1 MNVPYQQSEPYQQP
15 EPRHQAIVDIGSNSI
30 RLVVFGGAPR
40 APVVLYN
47 EKLMAGLGRGV
58 IATGRLDPGAVKIAL
73 AGLARFAA
81 LIAAMDLDSL
91 DVVATAA
98 VREAENGAA
107 FLDQVRALGLDA
119 RILDGAGEAQAA
131 GYGVIAGLPSA
142 DGVVADLGGGSLELV
157 SVAGGEVGQNASFLL
172 GAMRVASL
180 RARGP
185 GKLKRAVAQAV
196 RDLPWRDQVV
206 GKPLYLVGG
215 SWRTLARLHM
225 HLAQFPLPVIANY
238 SFAPG
243 DVARMRRSLAATG
256 LAALKAMPG
265 VKTSRLPQLGDAGA
279 LLAELI
285 ATLKPSMCVVSAFG
299 LREGLLFERLNADER
314 ARDPLIEGA
323 RFMAAAQQ
331 QVAGYSDALCG
342 WLNQLFG
349 DEPHALARLRN
360 AVCLLRGT
368 GWSSNPEFR
377 ALGGEE
383 MALHG
388 NWIGITAAERAT
400 MAMALFVGMGGGGD
414 APPILS
420 ALATPDLLARAKAW
434 GLAMRLAQRIA
445 GGAPA
450 LLAATRLARE
460 DGGLVVTL
468 PPGHAALLD
477 PTLERRAARL
487 ATALGLTG
495 ATVLA

>member
-1 MNVPYQQSEPYQQP
+1 MSAPG
-15 EPRHQAIVDIGSNSI
+15 RQAIIDIGSNSI
-30 RLVVFGGAPR
+30 RLVVFGGAVR

-58 IATGRLDPGAVKIAL
+58 VATGRLDPGAIKVAL
-73 AGLARFAA
+73 AGLARFAR
-81 LIAAMDLDSL
+81 LVGAMELDAL

-98 VREAENGAA
+98 VREAQNGPE
-107 FLDQVRALGLDA
+107 FLDAVCALGLPA
-119 RILDGAGEAQAA
+119 RILDGGGEARAA

-157 SVAGGEVGQNASFLL
+157 RVAGGEVHESASFPL
-172 GAMRVASL
+172 GAMRVTSL
-180 RARGP
+180 RTKGP
-185 GKLKRAVAQAV
+185 VKLKRAVAQAV
-196 RDLPWRDQVV
+196 RSLPWRGEVA

-238 SFAPG
+238 SFPAS

-256 LAALKAMPG
+256 LPALKAVPG
-265 VKTSRLPQLGDAGA
+265 MKSSRLPQLGDAGA

-285 ATLKPSMCVVSAFG
+285 AALQPDSCVVSAFG
-299 LREGLLFERLNADER
+299 LREGLLFERLDAEER

-323 RFMAAAQQ
+323 RFMAGSQQ
-331 QVAGYSDALCG
+331 QVPGFSDALCG
-342 WLNQLFG
+342 WLDQLFG
-349 DEPHALARLRN
+349 DEPPELTRLRN

-388 NWIGITAAERAT
+388 NWVGITTAERAA
-400 MAMALFVGMGGGGD
+400 MAMALFVGMGGSGD
-414 APPILS
+414 APPPIL
-420 ALATPDLLARAKAW
+420 ARLADAELLARARAW

-450 LLAATRLARE
+450 LLDATRLARQ
-460 DGGLVVTL
+460 DGALVVTL
-468 PPGHAALLD
+468 PPGTAVLID
-477 PTLERRAARL
+477 NTLERRAARL
-487 ATALGLTG
+487 AIALELSG

>member
-1 MNVPYQQSEPYQQP
+1 MSVPG
-15 EPRHQAIVDIGSNSI
+15 RQAIIDIGSNSI
-30 RLVVFGGAPR
+30 RLVVFGGAVR

-58 IATGRLDPGAVKIAL
+58 VASGRLDAGAVKVAL
-73 AGLARFAA
+73 AGLARFAR
-81 LIAAMDLDSL
+81 LVGAMTLDSL

-98 VREAENGAA
+98 VREAENGEE
-107 FLDQVRALGLDA
+107 FLEAVRALGLPA
-119 RILDGAGEAQAA
+119 RILDGGDEAQAA
-131 GYGVIAGLPSA
+131 GHGVIAGLPSA

-157 SVAGGEVGQNASFLL
+157 RVANGEVGQSASFAL

-185 GKLKRAVAQAV
+185 GKLKREVAQAV
-196 RDLPWRDQVV
+196 RSLAWRDEVA

-225 HLAQFPLPVIANY
+225 HLAQFPLPVLANY
-238 SFAPG
+238 AFPASE
-243 DVARMRRSLAATG
+243 VARMRRSLAATG
-256 LAALKAMPG
+256 IPALKAMPG
-265 VKTSRLPQLGDAGA
+265 LKSSRLPQIGDAGA

-285 ATLKPSMCVVSAFG
+285 EALKPDRCVVSAFG
-299 LREGLLFERLNADER
+299 LREGLLFGRLDAEER

-323 RFMAAAQQ
+323 RFMAASQQ
-331 QVAGYSDALCG
+331 QVPGYSDALCG
-342 WLNQLFG
+342 WLDQLFG
-349 DEPHALARLRN
+349 DEPHELTRLRN

-388 NWIGITAAERAT
+388 NWVGITAAERAA
-400 MAMALFVGMGGGGD
+400 MAMALFVGMGGSGD
-414 APPILS
+414 APPPILS
-420 ALATPDLLARAKAW
+420 RLAAPELLSRAKAW
-434 GLAMRLAQRIA
+434 GLALRLAQRIA

-450 LLAATRLARE
+450 LLAATRLARD

-468 PPGHAALLD
+468 PPGGAALID
-477 PTLERRAARL
+477 NTLERRAARL
-487 ATALGLTG
+487 AIALGLSG
-495 ATVLA
+495 AMVLA

>member
-1 MNVPYQQSEPYQQP
+1 MSVPG
-15 EPRHQAIVDIGSNSI
+15 RQAIIDIGSNSI
-30 RLVVFGGAPR
+30 RLVVFGGAVR

-58 IATGRLDPGAVKIAL
+58 IASGRLDEGAIKVAL
-73 AGLARFAA
+73 AGLARYARLVGA
-81 LIAAMDLDSL
+81 IDLDTL

-98 VREAENGAA
+98 VREAENGEE
-107 FLDQVRALGLDA
+107 FLEAVRALGLPA
-119 RILDGAGEAQAA
+119 RILDGGGEAQAA

-157 SVAGGEVGQNASFLL
+157 RVAGGEVGQSASFPL

-196 RDLPWRDQVV
+196 RGLPWRDEVI

-225 HLAQFPLPVIANY
+225 HLSHFPLPVLANY
-238 SFAPG
+238 SFPASE
-243 DVARMRRSLAATG
+243 VARMRRSLAATG
-256 LAALKAMPG
+256 IPALKAMPG
-265 VKTSRLPQLGDAGA
+265 VKSSRLAQIGDAGA

-285 ATLKPSMCVVSAFG
+285 GTLKPSVCVVSAFG
-299 LREGLLFERLNADER
+299 VREGLLFERLDAQER

-323 RFMAAAQQ
+323 RFMAASQQ
-331 QVAGYSDALCG
+331 QVPGYSDALGG
-342 WLNQLFG
+342 WLDQLFG
-349 DEPHALARLRN
+349 DEPHELARLRN

-388 NWIGITAAERAT
+388 NWIGITAAERAA
-400 MAMALFVGMGGGGD
+400 MAMALFVGMGGSGD
-414 APPILS
+414 APPPIL
-420 ALATPDLLARAKAW
+420 AQLAPPELLSRAKAW

-450 LLAATRLARE
+450 LLVATRLTRE
-460 DGGLVVTL
+460 EDGLVVTL
-468 PPGHAALLD
+468 PPGSAVLID
-477 PTLERRAARL
+477 NTLERRAARL
-487 ATALGLTG
+487 AIALGLSG

>member
-1 MNVPYQQSEPYQQP
+1 MNAPRQQAAPGQ
-15 EPRHQAIVDIGSNSI
+15 QAIVDIGSNSI

-58 IATGRLDPGAVKIAL
+58 VATGRLDPGAVKVAL

-81 LIAAMDLDSL
+81 LIAPMELDSL

-98 VREAENGAA
+98 VREAEDGAA
-107 FLDQVRALGLDA
+107 FLKQVRALGLDA

-157 SVAGGEVGQNASFLL
+157 RVAGGEVGENASFPL
-172 GAMRVASL
+172 GAMRVGSL
-180 RARGP
+180 RARGSAR
-185 GKLKRAVAQAV
+185 LKHAVAQAV
-196 RDLPWRDQVV
+196 RGLAWREQAV

-225 HLAQFPLPVIANY
+225 HLAQYPLPVIANY
-238 SFAPG
+238 SFPPS

-265 VKTSRLPQLGDAGA
+265 VKSSRLAQIGDAGA
-279 LLAELI
+279 LLTELI
-285 ATLKPSMCVVSAFG
+285 DTLKPSVCVVSAFG
-299 LREGLLFERLNADER
+299 LREGLLFERLDAEQR

-342 WLNQLFG
+342 WLGQLFG
-349 DEPHALARLRN
+349 EEPYELARLRN

-368 GWSSNPEFR
+368 GWSSNAEFR

-388 NWIGITAAERAT
+388 NWVGVTAAERAA

-414 APPILS
+414 APPPILS
-420 ALATPDLLARAKAW
+420 QLASRELLSRAKAW
-434 GLAMRLAQRIA
+434 GLALRLAQRIA
-445 GGAPA
+445 GGAPTM
-450 LLAATRLARE
+450 LAETRLARE
-460 DGGLVVTL
+460 NGGLVITL
-468 PPGHAALLD
+468 PPGNAALID
-477 PTLERRAARL
+477 NTLERRAARL
-487 ATALGLTG
+487 ATALGLSR

>member
-1 MNVPYQQSEPYQQP
+1 MIA
-15 EPRHQAIVDIGSNSI
+15 PRLQAPRLQAIVDIGSNSI

-58 IATGRLDPGAVKIAL
+58 VATGRLDAGAVKVAL
-73 AGLARFAA
+73 AGLARFSE
-81 LIAAMDLDSL
+81 LIGAMELDSL

-107 FLDQVRALGLDA
+107 FLDQVRALGLPA
-119 RILDGAGEAQAA
+119 RLLDGAGEAQAA
-131 GYGVIAGLPSA
+131 GYGVIAGLPGA

-157 SVAGGEVGQNASFLL
+157 RVANGEVGQSASFPL

-180 RARGP
+180 RGKGP
-185 GKLKRAVAQAV
+185 AKLKRAVADAV
-196 RDLPWRDQVV
+196 RSLPWRDEVV

-238 SFAPG
+238 TFPASE
-243 DVARMRRSLAATG
+243 VARMRRSLAATG
-256 LAALKAMPG
+256 LAALKAVPG
-265 VKTSRLPQLGDAGA
+265 LKSSRLPQIGDAGA

-285 ATLKPSMCVVSAFG
+285 ATLKPSLCVVSAFG
-299 LREGLLFERLNADER
+299 LREGLLFGRLDTAER

-323 RFMAAAQQ
+323 RFMAASQQ
-331 QVAGYSDALCG
+331 QVPGYSDALCG
-342 WLNQLFG
+342 WLDQLFG
-349 DEPHALARLRN
+349 QEPRELARLRN
-360 AVCLLRGT
+360 AVCLLRGM

-388 NWIGITAAERAT
+388 NWTGVTTPDRAT
-400 MAMALFVGMGGGGD
+400 MAMALFVGMGGSGD
-414 APPILS
+414 GPPIL
-420 ALATPDLLARAKAW
+420 AQLANPELLSRARAW

-450 LLAATRLARE
+450 LLKSTRLARE
-460 DGGLVVTL
+460 DGRLVVTL
-468 PPGHAALLD
+468 PPGHTALLD
-477 PTLERRAARL
+477 ATVERRATRL
-487 ATALGLTG
+487 ATAMGLSG

>member
-1 MNVPYQQSEPYQQP
+1 MSA
-15 EPRHQAIVDIGSNSI
+15 PRQQAIVDIGSNSI

-58 IATGRLDPGAVKIAL
+58 VASGRLDQGAVRVAL
-73 AGLARFAA
+73 AGLARFAE
-81 LIAAMDLDSL
+81 LIRAMDLDSL

-98 VREAENGAA
+98 VREAENGEEFLAA
-107 FLDQVRALGLDA
+107 VRDLGLPA
-119 RILDGAGEAQAA
+119 RILDGAGEARAA
-131 GYGVIAGLPSA
+131 GFGVIAGLPSA
-142 DGVVADLGGGSLELV
+142 NGTVADLGGGSLELV
-157 SVAGGEVGQNASFLL
+157 RVADGEVGESASFPL

-180 RARGP
+180 RAKGP
-185 GKLKRAVAQAV
+185 AKLKRAVAEAV
-196 RDLPWRDQVV
+196 RGLAWREQAI

-225 HLAQFPLPVIANY
+225 HLAGFPLPVIANY
-238 SFAPG
+238 GFSASEVKP
-243 DVARMRRSLAATG
+243 MRRSLAATSA
-256 LAALKAMPG
+256 AALNAVPG
-265 VKTSRLPQLGDAGA
+265 VKSSRLPQIGDAGA
-279 LLAELI
+279 LLAELSE
-285 ATLKPSMCVVSAFG
+285 ALKPDRCVVSAFG
-299 LREGLLFERLNADER
+299 LREGLLFARLDAEER

-331 QVAGYSDALCG
+331 QVPGYSDALCA
-342 WLNQLFG
+342 WLDQLFG
-349 DEPHALARLRN
+349 EEAHDLTRLRN

-388 NWIGITAAERAT
+388 NWTGITAAERAT
-400 MAMALFVGMGGGGD
+400 MAMALFVGMGGSGD
-414 APPILS
+414 APPPIL
-420 ALATPDLLARAKAW
+420 AELADQERLSRAKAW

-450 LLAATRLARE
+450 LLGATRMARE
-460 DGGLVVTL
+460 EGRLVVTL

-477 PTLERRAARL
+477 ATVERRAARL
-487 ATALGLTG
+487 ATALGLSG

>member
-1 MNVPYQQSEPYQQP
+1 MIA
-15 EPRHQAIVDIGSNSI
+15 PRQQAIVDIGSNSI

-47 EKLMAGLGRGV
+47 EKLVAGLGRGV
-58 IATGRLDPGAVKIAL
+58 VATGRLDAGAVKVAL
-73 AGLARFAA
+73 AGLARFAE
-81 LIAAMDLDSL
+81 LIGAMDLDSL

-107 FLDQVRALGLDA
+107 FLDQVRALGLPA

-131 GYGVIAGLPSA
+131 GFGVIAGLPSA
-142 DGVVADLGGGSLELV
+142 AGVVADLGGGSLELV
-157 SVAGGEVGQNASFLL
+157 RVAGGEIGPSASFPL
-172 GAMRVASL
+172 GALRVASL
-180 RARGP
+180 RAKGP

-196 RDLPWRDQVV
+196 RGLPWRDGVV

-215 SWRTLARLHM
+215 SWRTLARIHM

-238 SFAPG
+238 SFPPG
-243 DVARMRRSLAATG
+243 EVARMRRSIAATG
-256 LAALKAMPG
+256 RTALNALPG
-265 VKTSRLPQLGDAGA
+265 VKASRLPQIGDAGA

-285 ATLKPSMCVVSAFG
+285 ETLKPSVCVISAFG
-299 LREGLLFERLNADER
+299 LREGLLFERLDAQDR

-323 RFMAAAQQ
+323 RFMAASQQ
-331 QVAGYSDALCG
+331 QVPGYSDALCG
-342 WLNQLFG
+342 WLNQIFG
-349 DEPHALARLRN
+349 DEPHECARLRN

-388 NWIGITAAERAT
+388 NWTGITIAERAT

-414 APPILS
+414 APPIL
-420 ALATPDLLARAKAW
+420 AQLADAELLARARAW

-450 LLAATRLARE
+450 LLKATTLARE
-460 DGGLVVTL
+460 DNTLIVTL

-477 PTLERRAARL
+477 TTVERRAARL
-487 ATALGLTG
+487 ATALGLAG
-495 ATVLA
+495 AVVLA

>member
-1 MNVPYQQSEPYQQP
+1 MIA
-15 EPRHQAIVDIGSNSI
+15 PRLQAIVDIGSNSI

-58 IATGRLDPGAVKIAL
+58 VATGRLDAGAVKVAL
-73 AGLARFAA
+73 AGLARFAE
-81 LIAAMDLDSL
+81 LIGAMDLDTL

-107 FLDQVRALGLDA
+107 FLDRVRALGLPA

-131 GYGVIAGLPSA
+131 GYGVIAGLPGA

-157 SVAGGEVGQNASFLL
+157 RVANGEVGPSASFPL

-180 RARGP
+180 RAKGP

-196 RDLPWRDQVV
+196 RGLSWREEVA

-215 SWRTLARLHM
+215 SWRTLARIHM

-238 SFAPG
+238 SFPPG
-243 DVARMRRSLAATG
+243 EVARMRRSLAATG
-256 LAALKAMPG
+256 PVALKALPG
-265 VKTSRLPQLGDAGA
+265 IKSSRLPQIGDAGA

-285 ATLKPSMCVVSAFG
+285 ATLKPSLCVVSAFG
-299 LREGLLFERLNADER
+299 LREGLLFGRLDADER

-331 QVAGYSDALCG
+331 QVPGYSDALCG
-342 WLNQLFG
+342 WLDQLFD
-349 DEPHALARLRN
+349 DEPHVLARLRN
-360 AVCLLRGT
+360 AVCLLRGM

-388 NWIGITAAERAT
+388 NWTGITAADRAT
-400 MAMALFVGMGGGGD
+400 MAMALYVGMGGSGEG
-414 APPILS
+414 PPILARLADP
-420 ALATPDLLARAKAW
+420 ALLGRARAW

-450 LLAATRLARE
+450 LLRTTRLTCE
-460 DGGLVVTL
+460 DGQLVVTL
-468 PPGHAALLD
+468 PPSHAALLD
-477 PTLERRAARL
+477 TTVERRAARL
-487 ATALGLTG
+487 AIALGLSG

>member
-1 MNVPYQQSEPYQQP
+1 MSSPRQQRPPHQQAP
-15 EPRHQAIVDIGSNSI
+15 PRQQAIVDIGSNSI

-58 IATGRLDPGAVKIAL
+58 VATGRLEPGAVKVAL

-81 LIAAMDLDSL
+81 LIAAMDLDTL

-107 FLDQVRALGLDA
+107 FLEQVRALGLAA

-131 GYGVIAGLPSA
+131 GYGVIAGLPGA

-157 SVAGGEVGQNASFLL
+157 RVAGGAVGHNASFPL
-172 GAMRVASL
+172 GALRVASL

-196 RDLPWRDQVV
+196 RGLTWRDQVV

-225 HLAQFPLPVIANY
+225 HLAHFPLPVIANY
-238 SFAPG
+238 SFPTS

-265 VKTSRLPQLGDAGA
+265 VKASRLPQIGDAGA
-279 LLAELI
+279 LLSELI
-285 ATLKPSMCVVSAFG
+285 ETLKPSVCVVSAFG
-299 LREGLLFERLNADER
+299 LREGLLFERLDAEQR

-323 RFMAAAQQ
+323 RFMAEAQR
-331 QVAGYSDALCG
+331 QVPGYSEALCG
-342 WLNQLFG
+342 LLNQLFG
-349 DEPHALARLRN
+349 DEPRDLARLRN
-360 AVCLLRGT
+360 AACLLRGI

-388 NWIGITAAERAT
+388 NWIGIIPAERAT
-400 MAMALFVGMGGGGD
+400 MAMALFVGMGGSGEG
-414 APPILS
+414 PPILS
-420 ALATPDLLARAKAW
+420 VLAGPDLLARARAW
-434 GLAMRLAQRIA
+434 GLTMRLAQRIA

-450 LLAATRLARE
+450 LLAATRLARA
-460 DGGLVVTL
+460 DGALVVTL

-487 ATALGLTG
+487 ANALGLAG

>member
-1 MNVPYQQSEPYQQP
+1 MIAPPFQALGLQAPGQ
-15 EPRHQAIVDIGSNSI
+15 QAIVDIGSNSI

-58 IATGRLDPGAVKIAL
+58 VATGRLDAGAVKVAL
-73 AGLARFAA
+73 AGLARFAE
-81 LIAAMDLDSL
+81 LIAAMDLASL

-98 VREAENGAA
+98 VREAENGEE
-107 FLDQVRALGLDA
+107 FLIAVRALGLPA
-119 RILDGAGEAQAA
+119 RVLDGAGEALAA
-131 GYGVIAGLPSA
+131 GYGVISGLPGA
-142 DGVVADLGGGSLELV
+142 DGTVADLGGGSLELV
-157 SVAGGEVGQNASFLL
+157 RVAGGEVGQRASFPL
-172 GAMRVASL
+172 GSMRVASL
-180 RARGP
+180 RAKGP
-185 GKLKRAVAQAV
+185 AKLKRAVAQAV
-196 RDLPWRDQVV
+196 HSLPWRDEVL

-225 HLAQFPLPVIANY
+225 HLAQFPLPVLANY
-238 SFAPG
+238 SFPAS

-256 LAALKAMPG
+256 LPSLKAVPG
-265 VKTSRLPQLGDAGA
+265 LKSSRLPQLGDAGA
-279 LLAELI
+279 LLSELI
-285 ATLKPSMCVVSAFG
+285 ETLKPVRCVVSAFG
-299 LREGLLFERLNADER
+299 LREGLLFGRLDAAERV
-314 ARDPLIEGA
+314 RDPLIEGA

-331 QVAGYSDALCG
+331 QVPGYSDALCG
-342 WLNQLFG
+342 WLDQLFG
-349 DEPHALARLRN
+349 DEPHDLARLRN

-388 NWIGITAAERAT
+388 NWTGVTTPERAT
-400 MAMALFVGMGGGGD
+400 MAMALFVGMGGSGD
-414 APPILS
+414 NPPPIL
-420 ALATPDLLARAKAW
+420 AQLADADLLGRAKAW

-450 LLAATRLARE
+450 LLEATRLARE
-460 DGGLVVTL
+460 DGRLIVTL
-468 PPGHAALLD
+468 PPGHVALLD
-477 PTLERRAARL
+477 ATVERRAARL
-487 ATALGLTG
+487 AIALGLSG

>member
-1 MNVPYQQSEPYQQP
+1 MNAPG
-15 EPRHQAIVDIGSNSI
+15 RQAIIDIGSNSI
-30 RLVVFGGAPR
+30 RLVVFGGAAR

-58 IATGRLDPGAVKIAL
+58 VASGRLDPGAVRVAL

-81 LIAAMDLDSL
+81 LTRAMTLDSL

-98 VREAENGAA
+98 VREAANGEE
-107 FLDQVRALGLDA
+107 FLVSVRELGLPA
-119 RILDGAGEAQAA
+119 RLLDGAGEAQAA
-131 GYGVIAGLPSA
+131 GHGVIAGLPGA
-142 DGVVADLGGGSLELV
+142 DGIVADLGGGSLELV
-157 SVAGGEVGQNASFLL
+157 RVAGGEVLASASFPL
-172 GAMRVASL
+172 GALRVASL

-185 GKLKRAVAQAV
+185 GKLKHAVAQAV
-196 RDLPWRDQVV
+196 RSLAWRDEVA

-238 SFAPG
+238 GFPANE
-243 DVARMRRSLAATG
+243 VARMRRSLAATG
-256 LAALKAMPG
+256 LAALKAVPG
-265 VKTSRLPQLGDAGA
+265 VKASRLPQIGDAGA

-285 ATLKPSMCVVSAFG
+285 ETLKPDLCVVSAFG
-299 LREGLLFERLNADER
+299 LREGLLFGRLDAAER

-331 QVAGYSDALCG
+331 QVPGYADALCG
-342 WLNQLFG
+342 WLDQLFA
-349 DEPHALARLRN
+349 DEPPAFSRLRY

-388 NWIGITAAERAT
+388 NWVGITAAERAA
-400 MAMALFVGMGGGGD
+400 MAMALFVGMGGSGEGPAILGRL
-414 APPILS
+414 APPELLS
-420 ALATPDLLARAKAW
+420 RARAW

-450 LLAATRLARE
+450 LLEATRLARD
-460 DGGLVVTL
+460 DGRLVVTL
-468 PPGHAALLD
+468 PPGYAALLD
-477 PTLERRAARL
+477 ATLERRAVRL
-487 ATALGLTG
+487 ALALGLTG

>member
-1 MNVPYQQSEPYQQP
+1 MSVPG
-15 EPRHQAIVDIGSNSI
+15 RQAIIDIGSNSI
-30 RLVVFGGAPR
+30 RLVVFGGAVR

-58 IATGRLDPGAVKIAL
+58 VADGRLDPRAVRVAL

-81 LIAAMDLDSL
+81 LTRAMTLDSL

-98 VREAENGAA
+98 VREAANGEEFLAA
-107 FLDQVRALGLDA
+107 VRALGLPA

-131 GYGVIAGLPSA
+131 GHGVIAGLPSA
-142 DGVVADLGGGSLELV
+142 DGTVADLGGGSLELV
-157 SVAGGEVGQNASFLL
+157 RVAGGEVGQSASFPL

-180 RARGP
+180 RARGA
-185 GKLKRAVAQAV
+185 GRLKHAVAQAV
-196 RDLPWRDQVV
+196 ESLPWRDEVV

-215 SWRTLARLHM
+215 SWRTLARIHM
-225 HLAQFPLPVIANY
+225 YLAQFPLPVIANY
-238 SFAPG
+238 SFPPAE
-243 DVARMRRSLAATG
+243 VVRMRRSIAATG
-256 LAALKAMPG
+256 RAGLNALPG
-265 VKTSRLPQLGDAGA
+265 VKSSRLPQIGDAGA

-285 ATLKPSMCVVSAFG
+285 EALQPGLCVISAFG
-299 LREGLLFERLNADER
+299 LREGLLFGRLDAAER

-331 QVAGYSDALCG
+331 QVPGYSDALCA
-342 WLNQLFG
+342 WLDPLFG
-349 DEPHALARLRN
+349 DEPRALTRLRN
-360 AVCLLRGT
+360 AVCLLRGA

-400 MAMALFVGMGGGGD
+400 MAMALFVGMGGNGD
-414 APPILS
+414 APPPIL
-420 ALATPDLLARAKAW
+420 ARLAEPELLSRAKAW

-450 LLAATRLARE
+450 LLEATRLSHE
-460 DGGLVVTL
+460 DDTLTVTL

-477 PTLERRAARL
+477 ATLERRAARL
-487 ATALGLTG
+487 ATALGLAG
-495 ATVLA
+495 ALVLA

>member
-1 MNVPYQQSEPYQQP
+1 MNA
-15 EPRHQAIVDIGSNSI
+15 PRQQAIVDIGSNSI

-58 IATGRLDPGAVKIAL
+58 VATGRLDPSAVKVAL
-73 AGLARFAA
+73 AGLARFAE
-81 LIAAMDLDSL
+81 LIRAMDLDSL

-98 VREAENGAA
+98 VREAEDGEE
-107 FLDQVRALGLDA
+107 FLVAVRALGLPA
-119 RILDGAGEAQAA
+119 RILDGAGEALAA
-131 GYGVIAGLPSA
+131 GHGVIAGLPSA
-142 DGVVADLGGGSLELV
+142 DGIVADLGGGSLELV
-157 SVAGGEVGQNASFLL
+157 RVAGGEVDQRASFPL

-180 RARGP
+180 RAKGP

-196 RDLPWRDQVV
+196 RGLRWRGEGA

-225 HLAQFPLPVIANY
+225 HLGQFPLPVIANY
-238 SFAPG
+238 TFPAS
-243 DVARMRRSLAATG
+243 DVARLRRSLAATG
-256 LAALKAMPG
+256 QASLKAVPG
-265 VKTSRLPQLGDAGA
+265 LKASRVPQLGDAGA
-279 LLAELI
+279 LLGELI
-285 ATLKPSMCVVSAFG
+285 ETLEPSVCVVSAFG
-299 LREGLLFERLNADER
+299 LREGLLFGRLDPTER
-314 ARDPLIEGA
+314 ALDPLIEGA

-331 QVAGYSDALCG
+331 QVPGYSDALCG
-342 WLNQLFG
+342 WLDQLFG
-349 DEPHALARLRN
+349 EEPHELARLRN

-388 NWIGITAAERAT
+388 NWTGITAAERAT
-400 MAMALFVGMGGGGD
+400 MAMALFVGMGGTGD
-414 APPILS
+414 APPPIL
-420 ALATPDLLARAKAW
+420 AQLADVGLLSRAKAW

-450 LLAATRLARE
+450 LLEATRITRE
-460 DGGLVVTL
+460 DGRLLVTL

-477 PTLERRAARL
+477 ATVERRAARL
-487 ATALGLTG
+487 ATALGLAG

>member
-1 MNVPYQQSEPYQQP
+1 MIA
-15 EPRHQAIVDIGSNSI
+15 PRLQAIVDIGSNSI

-58 IATGRLDPGAVKIAL
+58 VATGRLDAGAVKVAL
-73 AGLARFAA
+73 AGLARFAE
-81 LIAAMDLDSL
+81 LIGAMELDSL

-107 FLDQVRALGLDA
+107 FLEEVRALGLPA

-131 GYGVIAGLPSA
+131 GHGVIAGLPSA

-157 SVAGGEVGQNASFLL
+157 RVAGGEVGQSASFPL

-180 RARGP
+180 RAKGP
-185 GKLKRAVAQAV
+185 GKLKRAVGDAV
-196 RDLPWRDQVV
+196 RGLPWRDEVV

-238 SFAPG
+238 SFPASE
-243 DVARMRRSLAATG
+243 VARMRRSLAATG
-256 LAALKAMPG
+256 LAALKAVPG
-265 VKTSRLPQLGDAGA
+265 LKSSRLPQIGDAGA

-285 ATLKPSMCVVSAFG
+285 ATLKPSLCVISAFG
-299 LREGLLFERLNADER
+299 LREGLLFGRLDADER

-331 QVAGYSDALCG
+331 QVPGYSDALCG
-342 WLNQLFG
+342 WLDQLFG
-349 DEPHALARLRN
+349 DEPHELARLRN
-360 AVCLLRGT
+360 AVCVLRGM

-388 NWIGITAAERAT
+388 NWTGVTTPDRAT
-400 MAMALFVGMGGGGD
+400 MAMALFVGMGGSGD
-414 APPILS
+414 GPPILARLADP
-420 ALATPDLLARAKAW
+420 ALLSRARAW

-450 LLAATRLARE
+450 LLRTTRLTCE
-460 DGGLVVTL
+460 DGRLVVTL
-468 PPGHAALLD
+468 PPSHAALLD
-477 PTLERRAARL
+477 TTVERRAARL
-487 ATALGLTG
+487 AIALGLSG